1 MVRSIS
7 IHNRQFIQKL
17 PESPEFS
24 FFYRARA
31 KTRATRANLE
41 ELTHQDVANPIQG
54 ICQKYGLIWPKTLKK
69 KIGSVLHLGIQYQV
83 SLLFISIVLNLP
95 WDQLLLVDCYHIV
108 YRHSQSHFNCFEISR
123 VARVARVFNLAF
135 RPGRKLGRLGQII
148 VKRKKVP
155 SVVSN
160 R

>member
-1 MVRSIS
+1 MCTPPPFFTFHARDLVEFRHALQTGFYACYPLSAERGQGKNSGDSSDPILQENRIPITQKTSITNLLMVRSIS

-69 KIGSVLHLGIQYQV
+69 KIGSVLHLESNTKFHCY
-83 SLLFISIVLNLP
+83 LF
-95 WDQLLLVDCYHIV
+95 QL
-108 YRHSQSHFNCFEISR
+108 F
-123 VARVARVFNLAF
+123 
-135 RPGRKLGRLGQII
+135 
-148 VKRKKVP
+148 
-155 SVVSN
+155 
-160 R
+160 